1 VRGTLS
7 RSIETKKSW
16 IWFFRC
22 SPKAGE
28 VSSPEQPQKDR
39 RDHSRLK
46 LLQHRMGKLSPSRV
60 VPFRSRFAQPRCLWT
75 AHHCLLCLHL
85 PKSYIPS
92 SRSLM
97 PIRPWRRLVVCDP

>member
-1 VRGTLS
+1 MRGTLS

-60 VPFRSRFAQPRCLWT
+60 APFRSRFAQPRCLWT
-75 AHHCLLCLHL
+75 APTTCSAFIFPRTISRLRLL
-85 PKSYIPS
+85 
-92 SRSLM
+92 
-97 PIRPWRRLVVCDP
+97 